1 MKTED
6 FQALNIEIQKLT
18 PHQRKLLS
26 KRLDKIQNVQAVNTL
41 IESKVA
47 TATVCPKCAHDKI
60 ARWGSASGL
69 QRYRCVACKATFN
82 ALTGTAL
89 ARLRKKE
96 KWLDYAQQMQQGA
109 SVRKSAQA
117 CDVHR
122 NTAFRWR
129 HRFLEQP
136 NNLKPA
142 GLTGIAEADEAF
154 FLKSFKGQK
163 KAMPRASRK
172 RGSKAAKPG
181 LSDEQIPVLICRD
194 RSGITTDFIL
204 EKDDRQHLVEA
215 LKPILASDAILCT
228 DGSQA
233 MVGVARKLC
242 VTHKPVNLS
251 AGVRVREG
259 VYHVQNVNAYGSRLK
274 TWMRRFNGVATCHLA
289 NYLGWRRYLDR
300 HVDNDSATSFLA
312 ASLGMKSFQQVM
324 VT

>member
-1 MKTED
+1 MKTEE
-6 FQALNIEIQKLT
+6 FQALTAEIEKLT

-26 KRLDKIQNVQAVNTL
+26 QRLDKIQNVQAVNTL
-41 IESKVA
+41 IEGRVA
-47 TATVCPKCAHDKI
+47 TASECPKCGHNRI

-82 ALTGTAL
+82 ALTGTPL
-89 ARLRKKE
+89 ARLRKKD
-96 KWLDYAQQMQQGA
+96 KWLDYAQQMQQGQ

-117 CDVHR
+117 CEVHR

-129 HRFLEQP
+129 HRFLVQP
-136 NNLKPA
+136 NSNKPA
-142 GLTGIAEADEAF
+142 SLAGIAEADEAF
-154 FLKSFKGQK
+154 FLESFKGKK

-194 RSGITTDFIL
+194 RAGNTTDFIL

-228 DGSQA
+228 DGSRA
-233 MVGVARKLC
+233 MIGVARKLGI
-242 VTHKPVNLS
+242 THRPVNLA
-251 AGVRVREG
+251 AGIRVIAG

-300 HVDNDSATSFLA
+300 NNDTNSAAAFLA
-312 ASLGMKSFQQVM
+312 ASLGIKSFQQLTM
-324 VT
+324 T